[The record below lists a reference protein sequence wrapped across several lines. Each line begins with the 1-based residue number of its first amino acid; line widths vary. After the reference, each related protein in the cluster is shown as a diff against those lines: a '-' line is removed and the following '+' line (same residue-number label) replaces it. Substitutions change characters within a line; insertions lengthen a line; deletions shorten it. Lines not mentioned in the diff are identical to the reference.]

1 MELNKADMKR
11 ILTFISI
18 LPFLS
23 ACLQDPMEDMT
34 QDNTPEFIDGESL
47 VFDACIVSPDDQS
60 VQNSNVRTVLGEKEG
75 TSYPNYWA
83 VDDAIFVNGATSQP
97 LAQSSEYVGTS
108 KAVFE
113 VKSKVEAPYYFAYP
127 ASAVSNYS
135 NGRATVTLPL
145 KQQWSSTTYDASAFI
160 MMGVSDQ
167 ERLEFNPMMSAV
179 RIKVNASGRKIRS
192 ITFMALGSE
201 KVSGTFT
208 TDFNGLTATADANS
222 YVHIVAPSGGAA
234 SGSEVYLL
242 IPSQPYE
249 SGMAFAI
256 RATDGTQMIYST
268 KSSFT
273 AKPSKIYPLT
283 VSYSP
288 EDTDINLMS
297 SNVRFASA
305 RDKDDNPDTGD
316 RDWTNRKS
324 AYYTM
329 LNTMQPDIVGLQE
342 AEQEQ
347 VLDIKNNCPGYS
359 HVGYGRES
367 GKDITSELSALE
379 QLMGKKHSESTTIL
393 YKTDKF
399 TKHSY
404 GWFCHSETPNKADT
418 YFPISTDKQP
428 RISTWVILTH
438 KETGRKFF
446 YLNTHT
452 TIDNSR
458 ELEIGLIREQVGKLN
473 TEKLPVILSGDWNLV
488 EDDSW
493 MLPITET
500 YQSARRTAPITDNS
514 YTYHW
519 WESTDDKKQI
529 DHIYYLGLE
538 CFEFHTVNQKWD
550 NLYISDHYPIYARF
564 GLAEIFVP
572 APVTDVDFT
581 GNLSDDHIAE
591 DMYNQI
597 ENDGSH
603 EDYKPVDIY

>member
-1 MELNKADMKR
+1 MKR
-11 ILTFISI
+11 ILAIIGF

-23 ACLQDPMEDMT
+23 ACVQDPMEDMT
-34 QDNTPEFIDGESL
+34 QGNNTPDVIGSESFIFS
-47 VFDACIVSPDDQS
+47 ASIVSPDEQS
-60 VQNSNVRTVLGEKEG
+60 VQNSNVRTTLGEKEG
-75 TSYPNYWA
+75 AAYPNYWTA
-83 VDDAIFVNGATSQP
+83 GDAIFVNGVASEP

-127 ASAVSNYS
+127 ASAVSNYD

-145 KQQWSSTTYDASAFI
+145 KQQWSSTTYDASAFL

-167 ERLEFNPMMSAV
+167 ERLEFTPKMSAI
-179 RIKVNASGRKIRS
+179 RLKVNASGRKIRS
-192 ITFMALGSE
+192 ISFMTLGSE

-222 YVHIVAPSGGAA
+222 YVHVVAPSGGAA

-242 IPSQPYE
+242 IPSQTYA

-288 EDTDINLMS
+288 EDTDITLMS

-316 RDWTNRKS
+316 RDWTTRKT
-324 AYYTM
+324 AYYAM

-347 VLDIKNNCPGYS
+347 VVDIKNNCPGYS
-359 HVGYGRES
+359 HVGYGRKS
-367 GKDITSELSALE
+367 GKDITSELSAFE
-379 QLMGKKHSESTTIL
+379 QLLGKKHSESTTIL

-399 TKHSY
+399 TKHSD
-404 GWFCHSETPNKADT
+404 GWFCHSKKPNTADT
-418 YFPISTDKQP
+418 YFPETEDEQP
-428 RISTWVILTH
+428 RISTWAIFTH

-446 YLNTHT
+446 YLNSHT
-452 TIDNSR
+452 TTYKAVQKQ
-458 ELEIGLIREQVGKLN
+458 EVELIRDKVKELN
-473 TEKLPVILSGDWNLV
+473 TENLPVILSADWNLV
-488 EDDSW
+488 EDDKL
-493 MLPITET
+493 MLPITEN
-500 YQSARRTAPITDNS
+500 YLSARRTAPITDNI

-519 WESTDDKKQI
+519 WETASEKKQI
-529 DHIYYLGLE
+529 DHIYYKGLE
-538 CFEFHTVNQKWD
+538 CFEFHTVNQKWN

-603 EDYKPVDIY
+603 EDYKPVDVL